1 MKNKITLL
9 EKVIFSLPEFFSS
22 IFNSFFSAH
31 LLKFYLE
38 TVKFSNT
45 KFALV
50 GSIIGSLDLFI
61 DLFIGHSIDLFG
73 PRFLLI
79 TGAPI
84 VTLSSIFLFSPPG
97 VKNETLLFLYVL
109 VLTFLKNIY
118 PLNSSYA
125 TMLSRIKRIE
135 TKEDENFNL
144 FAVKHIFS
152 LLGGVFGYF
161 IPAFMD
167 VSPFMYI
174 LVIGL
179 FSISSY
185 LLMAFVSFSFDL
197 KSMET
202 TDVKKIQLIPGIKK
216 SFKNKAFLSLLSLF
230 IFESFRGLFWSGLYM
245 LYMTQVIGLKGK
257 DYDFWMGIFH
267 IIGMSSATLF
277 TPLWMKLD
285 RKFGSK
291 TTWIFSYVLQVP
303 VGVFVYLFCT
313 TPQVYLIFFIFLQI
327 TGSSSGFLLDS
338 IKSRVFDYDELLTN
352 QRREGSIEACLR
364 FFPRY
369 ISLPGS
375 VISFWIINYFG
386 YQPDINQSETV
397 VNVIAILTAL
407 LPSLTSLVCLYI
419 MYTFP
424 ITDEI
429 HKKILESR
437 EKKLD
442 VDPLTGEKIF
452 KSKLKSEDEDTL
464 NHFFAFEIKYYQ
476 NNGFKNL
483 EFYFFVFWFSLA
495 VASISYFVNQNI
507 SIIGFDLWKT
517 FILWISSILFTMSMF
532 HYNRVSAFD
541 RMTKINLKDIQEYLQ
556 QE

>member
-1 MKNKITLL
+1 
-9 EKVIFSLPEFFSS
+9 
-22 IFNSFFSAH
+22 
-31 LLKFYLE
+31 
-38 TVKFSNT
+38 
-45 KFALV
+45 
-50 GSIIGSLDLFI
+50 
-61 DLFIGHSIDLFG
+61 
-73 PRFLLI
+73 
-79 TGAPI
+79 
-84 VTLSSIFLFSPPG
+84 
-97 VKNETLLFLYVL
+97 
-109 VLTFLKNIY
+109 
-118 PLNSSYA
+118 
-125 TMLSRIKRIE
+125 
-135 TKEDENFNL
+135 
-144 FAVKHIFS
+144 
-152 LLGGVFGYF
+152 
-161 IPAFMD
+161 
-167 VSPFMYI
+167 
-174 LVIGL
+174 
-179 FSISSY
+179 
-185 LLMAFVSFSFDL
+185 
-197 KSMET
+197 
-202 TDVKKIQLIPGIKK
+202 
-216 SFKNKAFLSLLSLF
+216 
-230 IFESFRGLFWSGLYM
+230 
-245 LYMTQVIGLKGK
+245 
-257 DYDFWMGIFH
+257 
-267 IIGMSSATLF
+267 MSSATLF

-437 EKKLD
+437 EKKLK

-464 NHFFAFEIKYYQ
+464 NHFFVFEIRYYQ
-476 NNGFKNL
+476 KNGFKNL

-495 VASISYFVNQNI
+495 VASILYFVNQNI

-541 RMTKINLKDIQEYLQ
+541 RMTKINSKDIQEYLQ